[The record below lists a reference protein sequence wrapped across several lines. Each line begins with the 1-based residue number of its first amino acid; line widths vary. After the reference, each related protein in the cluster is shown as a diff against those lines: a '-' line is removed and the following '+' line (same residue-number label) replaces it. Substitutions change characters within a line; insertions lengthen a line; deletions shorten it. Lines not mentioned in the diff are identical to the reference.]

1 MIFAIHSGN
10 TKIVTNSLN
19 FYMQPVK
26 HLFLILLAISAS
38 SVSCQQT
45 VSLKKQLPGKEI
57 VLPGSYNTN
66 DYLPLL
72 KGKKIGIVANN
83 TSKIIKTHLVDSLIS
98 LKVNVTTIFGPEHGF
113 RGDQPDGKEIL
124 NGKDPKTG
132 IEVISLYG
140 NHKKPIKA
148 DLENIE
154 LMIFDIQDVGVRFY
168 TYISTLTY
176 VMEAC
181 AENNI
186 PLIVFDRPN
195 PNGYYVDGPVLEPAF
210 KSFVG
215 MHKVP
220 VVYGMTIGEY
230 AKMINGEKW
239 LQQDLQCNLT
249 VIKCNNY
256 THKTRYQLPEKP
268 SPNLQDMKAVY
279 LYPSLC
285 LFEGTVVSVGRGTD
299 SPFKVFGHPK
309 LTDGTYSFTPKPI
322 KGISEDP
329 PLKGQLCF
337 GQNLEAEAEK
347 IKNEGK
353 IELVWLIEAYKDMNT
368 KTEFFTNYFDKLA
381 GNSKLREQIIAGLSE
396 TEIRKSWQPDL
407 DAFKK
412 IRMKYLLYPD
422 FE

>member
-1 MIFAIHSGN
+1 MIFAINSGN
-10 TKIVTNSLN
+10 KEVITNSLN
-19 FYMQPVK
+19 FNMQSVK

-45 VSLKKQLPGKEI
+45 ASPRKQLPVKEI
-57 VLPGSYNTN
+57 ILPGSYNSN
-66 DYLPLL
+66 EYLALL
-72 KGKKIGIVANN
+72 TGKKVGIVANN
-83 TSKIIKTHLVDSLIS
+83 TSKIINTHLVDSLIS
-98 LKVNVTTIFGPEHGF
+98 LKVNVIKIFGPEHGF

-140 NHKKPIKA
+140 NHKKPTKA
-148 DLENIE
+148 DLQNIE
-154 LMIFDIQDVGVRFY
+154 IMIFDIQDVGVRFY

-181 AENNI
+181 AESNI
-186 PLIVFDRPN
+186 PLIVLDRPN
-195 PNGYYVDGPVLEPAF
+195 PNGYYVDGPVLNPAF
-210 KSFVG
+210 TSFVG
-215 MHKVP
+215 MHNVP
-220 VVYGMTIGEY
+220 VIYGLTIGEY
-230 AKMINGEKW
+230 SKMINGEKW
-239 LQQDLQCNLT
+239 LRQGLQCKLT
-249 VIKCNNY
+249 VIKCRNY
-256 THKTRYQLPEKP
+256 THKSRYQLPVRP
-268 SPNLQDMKAVY
+268 SPNLQDMNAVY

-285 LFEGTVVSVGRGTD
+285 FFEGTVVSVGRGTD

-309 LTDGTYSFTPKPI
+309 FTDGSYSFTPKPI

-329 PLKGQLCF
+329 PLKGQLCY
-337 GQNLEAEAEK
+337 GKNLDTEAEK

-353 IELVWLIEAYKDMNT
+353 LELVWLLEAYKNLNS

-381 GNSKLREQIIAGLSE
+381 GNSMLREQITAGLSE

-407 DAFKK
+407 NEFKK
-412 IRMKYLLYPD
+412 IRKKYLLYPD